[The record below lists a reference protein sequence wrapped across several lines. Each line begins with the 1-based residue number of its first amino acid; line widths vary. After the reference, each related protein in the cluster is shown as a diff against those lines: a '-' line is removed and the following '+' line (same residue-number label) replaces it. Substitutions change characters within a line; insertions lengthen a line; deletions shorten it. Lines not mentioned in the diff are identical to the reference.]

1 MRCADCRAIV
11 AQTNETCPRCGAELL
26 AHAAVSTASGSRTAD
41 AGRPTPGRL
50 NVWDPP
56 AVDGSEQAGEPWRRP
71 VSSSWEAPPSKPA
84 FFKRK
89 GFYIPT
95 AIVVVLIAIAGAAGS
110 SSKKTTNLSADS
122 SSQAPMTTPASTA
135 PAPTAPPVTAAPVT
149 APPPTAPPV
158 TAPPVTAPRV
168 TAPPATAPRA
178 AVPPATGKSLAGE
191 TTSQANARQKAADYL
206 DYDAFSR
213 SGLIKQLMYEGFTE
227 ADATYGVDAQNAN
240 WNEQAAKKAKD
251 YLNYDSFSRDS
262 LIKQLEYEG
271 FTPAQAEYGA
281 STTGL

>member
-11 AQTNETCPRCGAELL
+11 AQTNESCPRCGAQLL
-26 AHAAVSTASGSRTAD
+26 AHAAATTAPSSRTAD

-56 AVDGSEQAGEPWRRP
+56 AVDGSEQAGEPWHGP
-71 VSSSWEAPPSKPA
+71 ASSSWDTPPSKPA

-95 AIVVVLIAIAGAAGS
+95 AIVVILIAIAAAAGS

-135 PAPTAPPVTAAPVT
+135 PAP
-149 APPPTAPPV
+149 
-158 TAPPVTAPRV
+158 PVTAPRV
-168 TAPPATAPRA
+168 TAPPATAP
-178 AVPPATGKSLAGE
+178 PATGRSLAGE

-240 WNEQAAKKAKD
+240 WNEQAAKKAAD

-262 LIKQLEYEG
+262 LIQQLEYEG
-271 FTPAQAEYGA
+271 FTPTQAQYGV
-281 STTGL
+281 STTGLS